1 MKVKR
6 CNLEQTAACCLF
18 IFPIEITWYKIFTL
32 STKPKQN
39 TNAQKGEV
47 TSSDYTVRSWPSLE
61 AEPAQWCFYHIILRA
76 KALWK
81 KMCRNPPP
89 PILEFSKGSH
99 VDAGFSIFLSSAFH
113 SWVEFSQRFQSYS
126 YHLFLA
132 RGISE
137 LALSSEQLFEQ
148 NLVLPPPSYPGKK
161 KAKGRNKGISCAFK
175 MTFLADGD

>member
-1 MKVKR
+1 MKVAR

-18 IFPIEITWYKIFTL
+18 IFPTEITWYKIFTL

-39 TNAQKGEV
+39 T
-47 TSSDYTVRSWPSLE
+47 SSDYTVSSWPSLE
-61 AEPAQWCFYHIILRA
+61 EPAQWCFYHIILI
-76 KALWK
+76 
-81 KMCRNPPP
+81 RNAPP

-99 VDAGFSIFLSSAFH
+99 VDAGFSIFLSSDLH

-126 YHLFLA
+126 YYLFLA

-137 LALSSEQLFEQ
+137 LALSSEQFFEQ
-148 NLVLPPPSYPGKK
+148 NLVFPPPSYPGEKKKK

-175 MTFLADGD
+175 MTFLADED